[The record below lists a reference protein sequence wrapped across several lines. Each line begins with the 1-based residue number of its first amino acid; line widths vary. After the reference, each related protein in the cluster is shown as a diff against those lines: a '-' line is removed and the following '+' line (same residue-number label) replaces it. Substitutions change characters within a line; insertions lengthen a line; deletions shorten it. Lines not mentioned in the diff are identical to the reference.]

1 MNPQD
6 PLAQLKDIHLP
17 EPVGWW
23 PLAWGWWLLI
33 ALTLLGLGAL
43 LWKGYLRRRR
53 QRYRREALTLL
64 EHAYR
69 NYQLS
74 EPDSATRRLYLQQV
88 SQLLRRT
95 ALSAL
100 PDARETDLAALSGTQ
115 WLRFLELSAGL
126 EPAFTGG
133 PGHIL
138 AEGPYQPDPQVDID
152 ALHRLAQQW
161 IRRHRLSEQR
171 LPELIAEVH
180 HA

>member
-33 ALTLLGLGAL
+33 ALMLMVLGTL
-43 LWKGYLRRRR
+43 LWKGYVRRRR
-53 QRYRREALTLL
+53 QRYRREAMALL

-69 NYQLS
+69 DYQLS
-74 EPDSATRRLYLQQV
+74 DPDPAARRRYLQQV
-88 SQLLRRT
+88 SHLLRRT

-100 PDARETDLAALSGTQ
+100 PDARETELAALSGAQ
-115 WLRFLELSAGL
+115 WLRFLELSAAL
-126 EPAFTGG
+126 TPAFTEG

-152 ALHRLAQQW
+152 ALHRLARQW
-161 IRRHRLSEQR
+161 IRHHRLSERR